1 MITDILEKLVRKED
15 LSSAEA
21 GGVMGRIMQG
31 EVADLQVAA
40 YMIALCCKGESAA
53 EILGSCRAMGDRS
66 VKIRVNK
73 APLLDTCGTGGD
85 GKGTFNISTVSAFVA
100 AGAGVTVA
108 KHGNRA
114 VSGRC
119 GSADLCEALG
129 INIELSAAELE
140 LCLHETGLAFLYAPL
155 LHPAMAHVAPVR
167 KALGLRTIF
176 NIIGPLSNPAGAK
189 RQLLGV
195 YAAGLAEK
203 MAEALAALGS
213 EHALVV
219 AGGDGL
225 DEITLT
231 AETKVCEVKNGRWR
245 SYVILPED
253 FGFTRVSL
261 DLLRGGDAAAA
272 ARSCVA
278 LLRGKRG
285 PKRDVV
291 LLNAGAALYVAGMAG
306 SIKEGIALAE
316 ASIDS
321 GAALAKLRA
330 VARFSLRRRENG
342 GLAQGRRAGASK
354 GGKDPCLKR

>member
-21 GGVMGRIMQG
+21 GLVMGRIMQG
-31 EVADLQVAA
+31 EVADLQIAA
-40 YMIALCCKGESAA
+40 YLMALCCKGESAA
-53 EILGSCRAMGDRS
+53 EILGSCRAMGERS
-66 VKIRVNK
+66 IKILVNK

-203 MAEALAALGS
+203 MAAVLAALGS

-231 AETKVCEVKNGRWR
+231 AETKVCEVKNGAWR
-245 SYVILPED
+245 SYVISPED
-253 FGFTRVSL
+253 FGFSRASL
-261 DLLRGGDAAAA
+261 DALRGSGDAAAA

-278 LLRGKRG
+278 LLQGERGAKRS
-285 PKRDVV
+285 VV
-291 LLNAGAALYVAGMAG
+291 LLNAGAALYVAGMAE
-306 SIKEGIALAE
+306 SIREGIALAE
-316 ASIDS
+316 ASIDCGS
-321 GAALAKLRA
+321 ALAKLRD
-330 VARFSLRRRENG
+330 VARFSLRRRERG
-342 GLAQGRRAGASK
+342 VLPK
-354 GGKDPCLKR
+354 GGRAHA